1 MKDRF
6 DIRRRHFLLGA
17 VTALMLVAQ
26 FLAGPAGIVPLQA
39 VGAILFL
46 AANAF
51 LLSRVVNYFSTGI
64 NFAAPLLFTSVAL
77 SFPGFLTYDAGL
89 ISALLLNLSM
99 FCAMRFFSGEISND
113 IIFLSTMAAGA
124 ASLFFPPLM
133 WMLPALLLLDFAP
146 AGDKGRYIA
155 MAVSGFLLPL
165 LFFEGYTFITDG
177 YREVLNHA
185 GEYLSS
191 CMAPNF
197 GFASTSAARAIK
209 VLVLA
214 VLFIAAAVSYF
225 RNSSAYSV
233 THSRASFM
241 LLIYSVIMA
250 VLLALFSSGN
260 MLLNVTALAFPVTTV
275 IYDYFTVSGTGRTG
289 RAAFCF
295 VLLAVVLEFLA
306 HPLSL

>member
-1 MKDRF
+1 M
-6 DIRRRHFLLGA
+6 
-17 VTALMLVAQ
+17 TALLLVAQ
-26 FLAGPAGIVPLQA
+26 FMTAPVETVPMQA

-51 LLSRVVNYFSTGI
+51 LLSRTVNYFSTGI
-64 NFAAPLLFTSVAL
+64 NFSAPLLFTTVVL

-89 ISALLLNLSM
+89 IASLLMNLSL

-113 IIFLSTMAAGA
+113 IIFLSTMFAGS

-155 MAVSGFLLPL
+155 MTVSGFVLPL
-165 LFFEGYTFITDG
+165 LFYEGYTFMAGG

-185 GEYLSS
+185 HEYMSS

-197 GFASTSAARAIK
+197 RFASTSAARAIK

-214 VLFIAAAVSYF
+214 VLFISAAVSYF

-233 THSRASFM
+233 THSRAAFM

-260 MLLNVTALAFPVTTV
+260 MLLNVTAVAFPVTTA

-295 VLLAVVLEFLA
+295 VILAVALELLA

>member
-1 MKDRF
+1 M
-6 DIRRRHFLLGA
+6 
-17 VTALMLVAQ
+17 TALLLVAQ
-26 FLAGPAGIVPLQA
+26 FLAGPVEIVPLQA
-39 VGAILFL
+39 GAAILFL

-51 LLSRVVNYFSTGI
+51 LLSRTVNYFSTGI
-64 NFAAPLLFTSVAL
+64 NISAPLLFTSVAL
-77 SFPGFLTYDAGL
+77 SFPGFPAYDAGL

-113 IIFLSTMAAGA
+113 IIFLSTLFAGT
-124 ASLFFPPLM
+124 ASLFFPPIM
-133 WMLPALLLLDFAP
+133 WMLPAILLLDFAP
-146 AGDKGRYIA
+146 AGDKGRYVA

-165 LFFEGYTFITDG
+165 LFYEGYTFMADG
-177 YREVLNHA
+177 YREVLNSA
-185 GEYLSS
+185 GVYMSS
-191 CMAPNF
+191 CLAPNP

-214 VLFIAAAVSYF
+214 VLFFAAAVSCF

-233 THSRASFM
+233 THSRAVFM
-241 LLIYSVIMA
+241 LLIYSVILA

-260 MLLNVTALAFPVTTV
+260 MLLNVTALAFPVSAV
-275 IYDYFTVSGTGRTG
+275 IYDYLTVSGTGRTG

-295 VLLAVVLEFLA
+295 VLLAVALEFLA